1 MSTIRAELH
10 QPWGIKTGGDLYQP
24 WSNAQQTKTTLTQP
38 WSNAAQRRSQ
48 LSQPWASMLMLQ
60 NTFNQPWSVLEA
72 LLTSLNQLLSVT
84 SSVISTDLQQIQDIK
99 SIRQLSSVL
108 QQQYWLTGNTS
119 VKTLPVQY
127 LLAGEETVYPVSVSV
142 KTSIDQY
149 AITASIELATKAD
162 REKFIVGNYV
172 SLYGV
177 LNTVFTFIVDTYDYD
192 LSATGDSFRVELISP
207 TALLDSPYSELI
219 TVDYTGMAS
228 EICSSLAGAIP
239 LVWNTVD
246 WFIGTDTLS
255 ASEESPLSV
264 IRKVAAAVGAKLQS
278 TPSGSLVVVPRYP
291 VSVNLWKKTTPTY
304 AIDYAKEVIS
314 EQYSYEQA
322 PGYNSFSIQN
332 EEASDSTL
340 RFTIEEITSTSRSI
354 KVFVYPDTL
363 PIVTHSGNPLTVSL
377 VYSGA
382 VVDSVSDTVEFV
394 SGEGSVDGPIVS
406 IGASSWKYSD
416 LGTITYEPTGTLYSN
431 LGDSLLDLTYT
442 TKYYMY
448 SLTTSVAEDIQIIIE
463 ADN

>member
-1 MSTIRAELH
+1 MVMSELA
-10 QPWGIKTGGDLYQP
+10 QSWGIKTGTDLYQP
-24 WSNAQQTKTTLTQP
+24 WSDAQQPKTTLNQP

-48 LSQPWASMLMLQ
+48 LSQRWASMLMLQ
-60 NTFNQPWSVLEA
+60 NTFNQPWAVLEA
-72 LLTSLNQLLSVT
+72 LSNSLNQLLSVT
-84 SSVISTDLQQIQDIK
+84 SSVVSANLQQRHDIK
-99 SIRQLSSVL
+99 SIMSLSAVM

-127 LLAGEETVYPVSVSV
+127 LLVGEDTVYPVSVNL

-149 AITASIELATKAD
+149 AITASIELATKNE
-162 REKFIVGNYV
+162 REKFIVGSYV

-192 LSATGDSFRVELISP
+192 LSATGDSFSIELISP
-207 TALLDSPYSELI
+207 TALLDSPYSELV
-219 TVDYTGMAS
+219 TGDYTGMAS
-228 EICSSLAGAIP
+228 GICSSLAGDIS

-304 AIDYAKEVIS
+304 AIDYAKEVVS

-354 KVFVYPDTL
+354 KVFVYPDAT
-363 PIVTHSGNPLTVSL
+363 PTVTHSGNPMTVSL
-377 VYSGA
+377 IYSGA
-382 VVDSVSDTVEFV
+382 VVDVVTDTVEFV